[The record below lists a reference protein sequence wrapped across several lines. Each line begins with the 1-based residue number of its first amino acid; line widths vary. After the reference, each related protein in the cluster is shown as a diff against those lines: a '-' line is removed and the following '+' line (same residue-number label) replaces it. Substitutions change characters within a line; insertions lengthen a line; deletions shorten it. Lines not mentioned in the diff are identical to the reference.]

1 MRIGKMDQRI
11 EIQDNQA
18 STQDAHGNPVSDWR
32 TVLRCWAAVSPVSGG
47 EAMVASQVNGKRPI
61 KITMRPIYDVTTK
74 NRVRLG
80 TRLFDVNSVVDIDTA
95 GHVMELTCTE
105 AA

>member
-1 MRIGKMDQRI
+1 MKIGRMDQRI
-11 EIQDNQA
+11 EIQDNQGT
-18 STQDAHGNPVSDWR
+18 TQDAHGNPSADWR
-32 TVLRCWAAVSPVSGG
+32 TVLRCWACVSPVSGS
-47 EAMVASQVNGKRPI
+47 EAMVANQVNGKRPI

-80 TRLFDVNSVVDIDTA
+80 TRLFDVNSVVDVDT
-95 GHVMELTCTE
+95 GGRVMELVCTE